1 MKKRDLLTMLLL
13 IPTKK
18 EENTPFLLGASIV
31 ITTVILIGALLEST
45 FIFGLGVLGII
56 VAPFIQVFF
65 RDNL

>member
-18 EENTPFLLGASIV
+18 EENTPFLLGASVV
-31 ITTVILIGALLEST
+31 ITMVLLIGALLESS

-56 VAPFIQVFF
+56 VVPFIQVFF
-65 RDNL
+65 MDN

>member
-18 EENTPFLLGASIV
+18 EENTPFLLGASVV
-31 ITTVILIGALLEST
+31 ITMVLLIGALLESS

-56 VAPFIQVFF
+56 VVPFIQVFF
-65 RDNL
+65 REN

>member
-1 MKKRDLLTMLLL
+1 MKKRDLLTTLLL

-18 EENTPFLLGASIV
+18 DENTPFLLGSSVV
-31 ITTVILIGALLEST
+31 ITIVLLLGAVFEST